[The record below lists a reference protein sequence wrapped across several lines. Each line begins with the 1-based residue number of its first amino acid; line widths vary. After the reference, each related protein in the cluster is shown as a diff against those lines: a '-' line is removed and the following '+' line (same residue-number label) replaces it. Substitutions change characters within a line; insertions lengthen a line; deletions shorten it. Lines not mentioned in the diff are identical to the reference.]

1 MRKFLRMLLAVL
13 FCTSAMCT
21 TDVFANTITS
31 DGAQKSNTETI
42 QNSIQ
47 EVKSTSVNSNK
58 GAYSDEEVYLLAQLV
73 HHEAHNQSYNGKVAI
88 AEVVLNRVRS
98 GLFPNDVED
107 VINQKGQFLN
117 SRRLKNINPT
127 DLEVRIASNVLNGNL
142 RVFND
147 TGVLYFRN
155 PTVTSGISA
164 KLDKNWGSLDY
175 VTYIGDH
182 AFYSQNIYNMQLAEE
197 INREKDKESNEGSKS
212 LLAKLPTSSIASAM
226 ASGKKAT
233 VKKAEAVT
241 EEQDKDVVKADTE
254 VFTDG
259 NATIDEPLATEQ
271 AMLDGDVSADL
282 VISVDGTPLT
292 EEAEAMVMAQRAMLM
307 PQSLSLADNEET
319 SEETVLVD
327 AAVMGASVAP
337 VNVTLEKNDL
347 IDNNDILDNNDT
359 TSESAS
365 ETASES
371 ISELSKDE
379 EEEEEIDENDP
390 IAVAQRKARRD
401 QRVSIAQQAKLE
413 QENAMANAAATEFA
427 KQNVQAA
434 VERANVLLKHGQV
447 LPTVEKV
454 APQAPAVQS
463 VAIPVLPVE

>member
-254 VFTDG
+254 VVTDG

-282 VISVDGTPLT
+282 VISADGTPLT

-307 PQSLSLADNEET
+307 PQALSLADNEET

-347 IDNNDILDNNDT
+347 IDNNDLLDNNDT
-359 TSESAS
+359 TSES
-365 ETASES
+365 ASES

-454 APQAPAVQS
+454 TPQAPAVQS